1 MVQQSTG
8 TTPTF
13 HTPPPPNLSRL
24 GRLAIWMRR
33 HSPTRLPIVY
43 QLSLMITMLIVVC
56 MGLLGTVVLYHQ
68 SHILRRQ
75 MDDMGHSLAAQVA
88 RSAAEPLL
96 AGDHLALEV
105 LATNLVSGKTV
116 LGTAIMSIKGKVVV
130 RAGITPFQADG
141 PLSGTPQQR
150 RQHIMEDL
158 NWTATPPDS
167 KHPVPV
173 ASFAA
178 PIRFQHVVAG
188 YALVTFNR
196 STMDE
201 FRRDTIRTIVAA
213 TCIMILLGMVL
224 SYLLSRQLSR
234 PIHDLIDANRAF
246 DEGHYHFRFPDRR
259 HDEIGQL
266 MGAYN
271 RLADSMLQKEQVE
284 AALSRYLSPGVARAV
299 MDNLDSVQLGGQR
312 VEASVLFA
320 DIVGFTSMSEQ
331 MNPEKVATLLNHYF
345 TYIAAACGC
354 NGGMVDKYIGDE
366 AMLVFGVPEHD
377 EDHVFHAITCGLTIQ
392 RLVEHENR
400 LRQQQGEL
408 PVQFRFGI
416 NSGTMLAGNMG
427 ARDRMEYTVVGDSV
441 NLASRLCSVAD
452 AGQIVISEQLYR
464 QPEIH
469 DRVVARRFEAIRLR
483 GIEHPVTT
491 YRVESLAGEHQEA
504 VLHQVAAILGGSA
517 S

>member
-8 TTPTF
+8 TKPIVRAPS
-13 HTPPPPNLSRL
+13 PPDPSRL
-24 GRLAIWMRR
+24 GRVATWARR

-43 QLSLMITMLIVVC
+43 QLSLAITMLVVIC
-56 MGLLGTVVLYHQ
+56 MGLLGTAVLYHQ
-68 SHILRRQ
+68 KQILRRQ
-75 MDDMGHSLAAQVA
+75 MDDMGRSLAAQVA

-96 AGDHLALEV
+96 ADDRLALEV
-105 LATNLVSGKTV
+105 LATNLVSGQTV
-116 LGTAIMSIKGKVVV
+116 LGTAIMSIKGQVVA
-130 RAGITPFQADG
+130 RAGITPFQTDA
-141 PLSGTPQQR
+141 PLAGTPEQR
-150 RQHIMEDL
+150 RQRIMKDL
-158 NWTATPPDS
+158 EWTATPQDS
-167 KHPVPV
+167 GRSIPV

-178 PIRFQHVVAG
+178 PISFQHVVAG
-188 YALVTFNR
+188 YAVVTFNR
-196 STMDE
+196 STMNE
-201 FRRDTIRTIVAA
+201 FRRDTVRTIVIA
-213 TCIMILLGMVL
+213 TCVMILLGMVL

-331 MNPEKVATLLNHYF
+331 MNPETVANMLNHYF
-345 TYIAAACGC
+345 SHIAAACAC
-354 NGGMVDKYIGDE
+354 NGGMIDKFIGDE

-377 EDHVFHAITCGLTIQ
+377 EDHCFHAITCGLTIQ
-392 RLVEHENR
+392 HLVEHENR
-400 LRQQQGEL
+400 RRQLQGEL
-408 PVQFRFGI
+408 PIQFRFGI

-441 NLASRLCSVAD
+441 NLASRLCSVAE

-464 QPEIH
+464 QPQIRERI
-469 DRVVARRFEAIRLR
+469 VAHRFEAIRLR

-491 YRVESLAGEHQEA
+491 YRVEGLLPDYQEL
-504 VLHQVAAILGGSA
+504 VLNQVASIIGGTTA
-517 S
+517 